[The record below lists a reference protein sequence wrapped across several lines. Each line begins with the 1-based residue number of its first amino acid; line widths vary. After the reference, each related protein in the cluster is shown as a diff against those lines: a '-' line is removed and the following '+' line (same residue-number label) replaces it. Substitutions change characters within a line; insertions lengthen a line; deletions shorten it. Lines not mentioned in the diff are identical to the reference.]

1 MGIPR
6 VELERDWLV
15 QNPDD
20 RLGGDIGFVISRYQM
35 TPARSLDAPTPDHRT
50 TRLELWGG
58 SQRSMWLF
66 SSLLV
71 SPETLPRLGTILRTL
86 QSGETPAERISV
98 HLEDNIGFGLMDP
111 YTGYKFKR
119 LFKSIASAL
128 EEAIRENA
136 GEVTA
141 VSP

>member
-6 VELERDWLV
+6 VELDRDWLV
-15 QNPDD
+15 KQPGD
-20 RLGGDIGFVISRYQM
+20 RLGGDIGFVIGRYQM
-35 TPARSLDAPTPDHRT
+35 TPARTLDAPSPEHRST
-50 TRLELWGG
+50 GLELWGG

-66 SSLLV
+66 SSMLV
-71 SPETLPRLGTILRTL
+71 EPETLPRLGTIRRTL
-86 QSGETPAERISV
+86 QSGETPAERISL

-111 YTGYKFKR
+111 YTGHKFRR

-136 GEVTA
+136 AEVTV